1 MNSLTYLR
9 GRRIWLAPDF
19 VVWGASSSRT
29 VSLATVESINGQ
41 LRISYSPITVGG
53 AEQTVLFADLID
65 HRGNS
70 LPSTITEAKVVVMPK
85 SAGNVFIVGR
95 EFGTGFK
102 IAREGTGSSS
112 TVVDLIIMELG

>member
-19 VVWGASSSRT
+19 VVWGAPSSLT
-29 VSLATVESINGQ
+29 LSLVTVESVNGQ
-41 LRISYSPITVGG
+41 SRIIYGPVTVGG
-53 AEQTVLFADLID
+53 SEQTVLFANLID

-70 LPSTITEAKVVVMPK
+70 LPSTISEPKVLIMPK
-85 SAGNVFIVGR
+85 SAESVFLIGR
-95 EFGTGFK
+95 EFGAGFK
-102 IAREGTGSSS
+102 VAREDGGTGS